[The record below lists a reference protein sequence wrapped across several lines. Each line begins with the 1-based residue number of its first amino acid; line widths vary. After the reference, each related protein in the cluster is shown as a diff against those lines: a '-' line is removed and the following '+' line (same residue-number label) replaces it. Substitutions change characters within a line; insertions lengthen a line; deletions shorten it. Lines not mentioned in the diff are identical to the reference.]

1 MSKRKSVEDVKDVNT
16 GKITRFF
23 SKERT
28 ETKERTVPGKSKLF
42 ITKFKFAY
50 FTIRSTDGA
59 IDEFAC
65 LSEII
70 LLHDGFQ
77 ICEHFYNLKKEAF

>member
-1 MSKRKSVEDVKDVNT
+1 MSKRKPMEDLKDVKT

-23 SKERT
+23 F
-28 ETKERTVPGKSKLF
+28 KERTVTGKSKLF
-42 ITKFKFAY
+42 MTELKFAY
-50 FTIRSTDGA
+50 FTMRSTDSA
-59 IDEFAC
+59 IDEFAG